1 MAIKSK
7 TTKKKKPVKK
17 AVPKK
22 VAKKQPKKAAKKTAP
37 KKAVK
42 PVVAKTGGRPP
53 VYSQEMADRLCEMI
67 ATSSKSLRT
76 ICKEEGMPSV
86 GTVLKWLKE
95 NTNGFLSQYARAK
108 EEQADLLVEEMIDIS
123 DDGSNDFMTIVKNDI
138 SYEVENKEWTS
149 RSKLRVET
157 RKWIASKLKPKKYGE
172 KLDLNNTYT
181 DKDGNPTNPPK
192 QVMII
197 GGKEIEF

>member
-1 MAIKSK
+1 MAAKSK

-17 AVPKK
+17 AAPKK
-22 VAKKQPKKAAKKTAP
+22 VAKKAAKKTAP

-42 PVVAKTGGRPP
+42 SVSTNLGGRPP
-53 VYSQEMADRLCEMI
+53 VYSQDTADRLCEMI

-95 NTNGFLSQYARAK
+95 NTNGFLAQYTRAK

-123 DDGSNDFMTIVKNDI
+123 DDGSNDFMTIVKGDI

-172 KLDLNNTYT
+172 KLDLNKTYT
-181 DKDGNPTNPPK
+181 DKDGNPTDPPK